1 MLFSTKLGKSIEL
14 TRDGNVYTASHE
26 GKVLGPVSPIANAA
40 HGWHLFT
47 NGIAITVAEKDL
59 ASVKQFLCSHISKSS
74 ETQPKTFDA
83 IKAAQWDAMYNEGGD
98 GFNPYR

>member
-1 MLFSTKLGKSIEL
+1 MLFSTKLGKSIDL
-14 TRDGNVYTASHE
+14 TREDNVYTASHD
-26 GKVLGPVSPIANAA
+26 GKVLGSVSPVANAT

-74 ETQPKTFDA
+74 ETEANKFDA
-83 IKAAQWDAMYNEGGD
+83 TKAAQWDAMYNEGGD